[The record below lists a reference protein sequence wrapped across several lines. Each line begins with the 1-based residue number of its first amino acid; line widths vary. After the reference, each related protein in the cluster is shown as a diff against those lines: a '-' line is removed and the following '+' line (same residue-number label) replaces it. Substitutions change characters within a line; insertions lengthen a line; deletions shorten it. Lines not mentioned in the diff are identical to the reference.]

1 MKTIIMTEAA
11 LDLLQGKVRIMGQGE
26 LLPGPGCGSN
36 FLPPVKGPLRKKIK
50 GAEKIW
56 LSEAD
61 AAIVIAK
68 LRLGVPAKQIA
79 RETGVSYHT
88 VWRIREG
95 KHARYRM

>member
-26 LLPGPGCGSN
+26 LLPGPGRGRKS
-36 FLPPVKGPLRKKIK
+36 LHVPEPLQKKIK